1 MMLYISWMTSSG
13 SDWGLVGVWG
23 SGVFIGVSSVG
34 GVGDGEGLEPV
45 HDGVAGVVDP
55 AATLTLT
62 GADEGGAGAG
72 VPPVSESLLFHAES
86 LSELFR

>member
-1 MMLYISWMTSSG
+1 MVKGEALCSFI
-13 SDWGLVGVWG
+13 
-23 SGVFIGVSSVG
+23 VFSLVG

-45 HDGVAGVVDP
+45 HDGVAGVVNP
-55 AATLTLT
+55 AATLAPA